1 MKRGTR
7 LKPSRGAILGVDMNL
22 KSSTSS
28 IHTQLE
34 LLRTAI
40 QLFSTRRFDEVDIQE
55 IRHC

>member
-1 MKRGTR
+1 
-7 LKPSRGAILGVDMNL
+7 MNL
-22 KSSTSS
+22 ESSTSS